1 MRKHLA
7 VTSAA
12 VLFAAV
18 WGYFSDL
25 QNGQSGWFI
34 GRLVF
39 IGSIAFLSSYFGS
52 KSNASPARRET
63 RLVYAA

>member
-1 MRKHLA
+1 MRKHL
-7 VTSAA
+7 VLTSAA

-25 QNGQSGWFI
+25 QRGQTGWFV
-34 GRLVF
+34 GRLIF

-52 KSNASPARRET
+52 KSKASAARRESS
-63 RLVYAA
+63 